1 MEKQPVKLNLWQKIV
16 EVRKT
21 IPYIKKDGKGYG
33 YDYTKESTIMGIIK
47 DAMDAQGLIL
57 YQELRDLENITM
69 TIIAKDKSTKDVTGV
84 KATFIYH
91 WINADAPDER
101 MYAQQ
106 VLQDYKSD
114 VQGCGGLMTYGIRY
128 FLLKFFNI
136 ATDKDDP
143 DIFDRNIES
152 FKTDKEGVEDIS
164 TPAADFVSKEQ
175 IKAIH
180 SLVNGNF
187 EMLHGALK
195 MVKLES
201 VDQILAEK
209 FEPFMEFLRKKI
221 AAKGK

>member
-1 MEKQPVKLNLWQKIV
+1 MEKTKDKLNLWQKIV

-33 YDYTKESTIMGIIK
+33 YDYAKESTLMGIIQ
-47 DAMDAQGLIL
+47 DAMNEQGLIL
-57 YQELRDLENITM
+57 YQELRDLENVPM
-69 TIIAKDKSTKDVTGV
+69 TIIAKDKSTKDVIGV

-91 WINADAPDER
+91 WINASNPDER

-128 FLLKFFNI
+128 FLLKFFNV

-143 DIFDRNIES
+143 DAFDRNIES
-152 FKTDKEGVEDIS
+152 FKRDKEEGIS
-164 TPAADFVSKEQ
+164 ISPPAQEYISKDQ
-175 IKAIH
+175 IKEIQ
-180 SLVNGNF
+180 SMCNGKF
-187 EMLHGALK
+187 EVLHACLR

-201 VDQILAEK
+201 LDELLVDKHQA
-209 FEPFMEFLRKKI
+209 FVEFLKK
-221 AAKGK
+221 KLSNHGK